1 MAIVARANTLPIG
14 VFPTICLLLSVDK
27 TISKSII
34 YLLRPFVDVYG
45 HFGCSIPVDRIR
57 ISIWCVAL
65 VSVCSGAKYQ
75 LCVSAKHIPT
85 PTTTT
90 TTKQRCR
97 LKSFTW
103 VKQNCIYCLFPLAF
117 FRSSQRKKKQLG
129 QFFSGKLLFKKSPS
143 KSLIRALFL
152 VQKPP
157 REKKSVCYMLSQNR
171 CQLMRDDVGQSE
183 R

>member
-1 MAIVARANTLPIG
+1 MAIVARANTLSIG

-75 LCVSAKHIPT
+75 LCVSAKHIP
-85 PTTTT
+85 
-90 TTKQRCR
+90 
-97 LKSFTW
+97 
-103 VKQNCIYCLFPLAF
+103 
-117 FRSSQRKKKQLG
+117 
-129 QFFSGKLLFKKSPS
+129 
-143 KSLIRALFL
+143 
-152 VQKPP
+152 PP
-157 REKKSVCYMLSQNR
+157 PPPNKGA
-171 CQLMRDDVGQSE
+171 D
-183 R
+183 